1 VICRSTLVALCS
13 LLVLAA
19 QPYAASLPEWPE
31 FRGPTGQGIAE
42 EATPPLTWSA
52 EKNVAWKQA
61 IPGIGWSSPVVCD
74 GAIYLTT
81 ALLDAEENP
90 TSLRALCIDG
100 ETGKI
105 VWDVEVFPWSGSAQ
119 KQPKNS
125 FASPTPI
132 VSDGKVYVHFGPMG
146 TACLDTEGA
155 VIWRQTELAYDTPH
169 GNGGS
174 PALFDG
180 KLIYSCDDT
189 QQPFVVALDHASGK
203 VVWKTERSTEASKKF
218 SFSTPLVI
226 PDGDRRHLAV
236 VPGSGYVGAFD
247 IRDGAEVWRLDY
259 GEGFSV
265 VPRPV
270 FSHNLIFV
278 ATGFIN
284 PCSVLAVR
292 TGGSG
297 NITASHLAWRSD
309 EGAPHTP
316 SMLAV
321 GDELYFVSD
330 RGEFSCVDAAT
341 GTLHWREDIGGRYS
355 ASLVYGDG
363 RIYVTSEEGT
373 TLVLQAGKT
382 FSKLA
387 ENALGEKTFS
397 SLALCGNTIFLRTEG
412 NLYRIEEK

>member
-1 VICRSTLVALCS
+1 MRLHLITAVALCI
-13 LLVLAA
+13 LALSA
-19 QPYAASLPEWPE
+19 GSAELPNWPE

-42 EATPPLTWSA
+42 GATPPLTWSA

-61 IPGIGWSSPVVCD
+61 IPGIGWSSPVLYD

-81 ALLDAEENP
+81 ALLDAEEKL
-90 TSLRALCIDG
+90 TSLRALRVDG

-105 VWDVEVFPWSGSAQ
+105 AWDVEIFPWSGAAQ

-132 VSDGKVYVHFGPMG
+132 VADGKVYVHFGPMG

-174 PALFDG
+174 PALIDG

-189 QQPFVVALDHASGK
+189 QQPFVVALDQASGE
-203 VVWKTERSTEASKKF
+203 VLWKTERSTEASKKF

-226 PDGDRRHLAV
+226 DDGGTKRAV
-236 VPGSGYVGAFD
+236 VPGSGYVGAYD
-247 IRDGAEVWRLDY
+247 VADGREAWRLDY

-270 FSHNLIFV
+270 FSHGLIFV

-292 TGGSG
+292 IGGAG
-297 NITASHLAWRSD
+297 DVTASHLAWRSD

-330 RGEFSCVDAAT
+330 RGEFSCVDVAT
-341 GTLHWREDIGGRYS
+341 GELHWREDIGGRYS

-373 TLVLQAGKT
+373 TLVVQAGKT

-387 ENALGEKTFS
+387 ENALGEKTFA
-397 SLALCGNTIFLRTEG
+397 SLALSGKAIFLRTEG

>member
-1 VICRSTLVALCS
+1 MKRSN
-13 LLVLAA
+13 VLAVLFLLT
-19 QPYAASLPEWPE
+19 SLSAIGGSPDWPE
-31 FRGPTGQGIAE
+31 FRGPTGQGHAAG
-42 EATPPLTWSA
+42 ATPPLEWST

-61 IPGIGWSSPVVCD
+61 IPGIGWSSPVLWD
-74 GAIYLTT
+74 GAVYLTT
-81 ALLDAEENP
+81 ALLDGEENP
-90 TSLRALCIDG
+90 TSLRALRVDG

-105 VWDVEVFPWSGSAQ
+105 AWDVEVFPQTGSAQ

-132 VSDGKVYVHFGPMG
+132 VADGKVYVHFGPMG
-146 TACLDTEGA
+146 TACLNTDGA
-155 VIWRQTELAYDTPH
+155 VLWRQTDLAYDTPH

-189 QQPFVVALDHASGK
+189 KEPFVVALDAASGT
-203 VVWKTERSTEASKKF
+203 VLWKTPRSTDASKKF

-226 PDGDRRHLAV
+226 DDGGVKRAV
-236 VPGSGYVGAFD
+236 VPGSGFVGAYD
-247 IRDGAEVWRLDY
+247 VADGREAWRLDY

-270 FSHNLIFV
+270 FSHGLIFV

-284 PCSVLAVR
+284 PCSVLAVK

-297 NITASHLAWRSD
+297 DVTATHLAWRSD

-330 RGEFSCVDAAT
+330 RGEFSCVDVAT
-341 GTLHWREDIGGRYS
+341 GALHWREDIGGRYS

-373 TLVLQAGKT
+373 TLVVQAGKT
-382 FSKLA
+382 FQKLA
-387 ENALGEKTFS
+387 ENALGEKTYA
-397 SLALCGNTIFLRTEG
+397 SLALSGATIFLRTEG
-412 NLYRIEEK
+412 NFYRIEEK

>member
-1 VICRSTLVALCS
+1 MNLRSALALLCS
-13 LLVLAA
+13 LAFLAVQTNA
-19 QPYAASLPEWPE
+19 GSLPDWPE

-42 EATPPLTWSA
+42 GATPPLEWSA
-52 EKNVAWKQA
+52 EKNVTWKQA
-61 IPGIGWSSPVVCD
+61 IPGIGWSSPVVYEK
-74 GAIYLTT
+74 AIYLTT

-90 TSLRALCIDG
+90 SSLRALRVDG
-100 ETGKI
+100 ESGTI
-105 VWDVEVFPWSGSAQ
+105 MWDVEVFPWSGSAQ
-119 KQPKNS
+119 KQSKNS

-132 VSDGKVYVHFGPMG
+132 VAEGKVYVHFGPMG
-146 TACLDTEGA
+146 TACLDTKGA

-169 GNGGS
+169 GSGGS
-174 PALFDG
+174 PALFAG

-189 QQPFVVALDHASGK
+189 KQPFVVALDEASGK
-203 VVWKTERSTEASKKF
+203 VLWKTERSTEASKKF

-226 PDGDRRHLAV
+226 DDGGVMRAV
-236 VPGSGYVGAFD
+236 VPGSGYVGAYD
-247 IRDGAEVWRLDY
+247 VADGREAWRLDY

-270 FSHNLIFV
+270 LSHGLIFV

-292 TGGSG
+292 TGGAG
-297 NITASHLAWRSD
+297 DVTATHLAWRSD

-341 GTLHWREDIGGRYS
+341 GALHWREDIGGRYS

-363 RIYVTSEEGT
+363 RIYVTNEEGT
-373 TLVLQAGKT
+373 TLVVQADKT
-382 FSKLA
+382 FQKRA
-387 ENALGEKTFS
+387 ENALGEKTYA
-397 SLALCGNTIFLRTEG
+397 SLAVSGKAIFLRTEG
-412 NLYRIEEK
+412 NLYRIEAK